1 MFDIAKYLQK
11 FTVMSHSRDFLRN
24 SVAEAVK
31 EICKIDINPKNVVV
45 KDGIARINERP
56 IVKSEIFLKK
66 TKILE
71 TLNKKVEGKVGE
83 IL

>member
-11 FTVMSHSRDFLRN
+11 FTVLSHSRDFLRN

-31 EICKIDINPKNVVV
+31 EVCKIEINPKNVVV
-45 KDGIARINERP
+45 KDFVAKINERP
-56 IVKSEIFLKK
+56 IVKTEIFLKK
-66 TKILE
+66 TKLLEILI
-71 TLNKKVEGKVGE
+71 KKTEGKVRE

>member
-1 MFDIAKYLQK
+1 MFDIAKYLHK

-24 SVAEAVK
+24 SIAESVK

-56 IVKSEIFLKK
+56 IIKSEIFIKK
-66 TKILE
+66 TKILDF
-71 TLNKKVEGKVGE
+71 LNKKADGKVRE

>member
-31 EICKIDINPKNVVV
+31 EVCKIDINPTNVVV

-56 IVKSEIFLKK
+56 IIKSEIFLKK
-66 TKILE
+66 TKILDV
-71 TLNKKVEGKVGE
+71 LNKKAEGKVRE

>member
-1 MFDIAKYLQK
+1 MFDIAKYLEK
-11 FTVMSHSRDFLRN
+11 FKKFSESRDFLRN

-31 EICKIDINPKNVVV
+31 EICNIEIDPKKIVV
-45 KDGIARINERP
+45 KDGIARISERP

-66 TKILE
+66 AKILE
-71 TLNKKVEGKVGE
+71 ILSKKTENKIRE

>member
-1 MFDIAKYLQK
+1 
-11 FTVMSHSRDFLRN
+11 MSHSRDFLRN
-24 SVAEAVK
+24 SIAESVK

-56 IVKSEIFLKK
+56 IIKSEIFIKK
-66 TKILE
+66 TKILDF
-71 TLNKKVEGKVGE
+71 LNKKADGKVRE

>member
-31 EICKIDINPKNVVV
+31 EVCKIDINPKNVVV

-56 IVKSEIFLKK
+56 IIKSEIFLKK
-66 TKILE
+66 TKILDV
-71 TLNKKVEGKVGE
+71 LNKKAEGKVRE